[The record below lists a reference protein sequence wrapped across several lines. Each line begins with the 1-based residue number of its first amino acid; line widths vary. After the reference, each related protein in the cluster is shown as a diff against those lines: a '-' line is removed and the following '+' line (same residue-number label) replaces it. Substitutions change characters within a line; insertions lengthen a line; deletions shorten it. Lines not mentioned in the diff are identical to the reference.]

1 VSDTPQRV
9 YESVTVRTFYVLLLG
24 MVFLGMAI
32 TIPGV
37 AWPAVA
43 EDLGRPIAQLGF
55 VSLAYGAGYTI
66 ATLLSGSLARRYRS
80 GTILLASASL
90 GAAVL
95 GFVAISPGWW
105 SFLVGMFVLG
115 LVGGSTDG
123 TANTWVA
130 IRRGA
135 GSMGLLHASFGV
147 GAIVGPLLVAGLIGA
162 GVSWRIAFAVL
173 GIGQLLWAASI
184 FVWGRHADVPAQASP
199 RGDGGL
205 GFSAPLFWSLA
216 VFFTYAGVGGGAAI
230 WAFTYLTEYKEYG
243 AGVGGIIVAAY
254 WGGFTASRFVLG
266 WIGDRID
273 PGRILRMSTIA
284 TVFWLAVFWLS
295 PTPAVAVGA
304 LILAGFSHGPV
315 FPLEILLTPRRFG
328 TSHTANV
335 VGFEIAAANIGGAVL
350 PAFIGVLVARWDL
363 GVVPPALS
371 VFSLALL
378 ACVELLRRSS
388 ASSTAAPDGK
398 G

>member
-1 VSDTPQRV
+1 MSEAPQRV
-9 YESVTVRTFYVLLLG
+9 YEPATTRTFYVLLLG

-37 AWPAVA
+37 AWPSVA

-55 VSLAYGAGYTI
+55 VSLAYGTGYTI
-66 ATLLSGSLARRYRS
+66 ATLAAGTLARRYRS
-80 GTILLASASL
+80 GTILLSSGFL
-90 GAAVL
+90 GAVIL
-95 GFVAISPGWW
+95 GFVAISPSWW
-105 SFLVGMFVLG
+105 TFLVGMLILG

-135 GSMGLLHASFGV
+135 GSMGLLHATFGV
-147 GAIVGPLLVAGLIGA
+147 GAIIGPLVVAGLIGA
-162 GVSWRIAFAVL
+162 GVSWRIAFAIL
-173 GIGQLLWAASI
+173 GIGQLVWAASI
-184 FVWGRHADVPAQASP
+184 YVWGRHAEVPTQASP
-199 RGDGGL
+199 RGEGGL
-205 GFSAPLFWSLA
+205 GLSAPLFWSLA

-230 WAFTYLTEYKEYG
+230 WAFTYLTEYQDYG

-273 PGRILRMSTIA
+273 PRRILRWSGIA
-284 TVFWLAVFWLS
+284 TVFWLGVFWLS
-295 PTPAVAVGA
+295 PTPTLAVGA

-363 GVVPPALS
+363 GIVPPALS
-371 VFSLALL
+371 VFSVALL
-378 ACVELLRRSS
+378 VCIELLRRSTDAAAAAS
-388 ASSTAAPDGK
+388 AGV